1 MNDSDSYSHDGHR
14 QRLRERFLRSGIC
27 ALSDYEVIELMLT
40 LCIPRIDV
48 KPIAKDLIKAFGNLR
63 GILDADREKLVKVKG
78 IGDSAAAYISLI
90 KSLIILYHME
100 ELEIEQVEIPTIDK
114 LIKFFKSKISSE
126 PLEVVEMVCL
136 DSNLK
141 IVPNGSVRICEGS
154 VNCARADIRKIIETE
169 IRLGASSIAI
179 AHNHPSGDP
188 HPSTDDTTFTKRLSD
203 ACRPI
208 NLSLIEHIVVGRN
221 SCYSFRRAGEFDVL
235 YDESLPPPRR
245 GCGRKKSAADGR
257 KVAEDGTDII

>member
-1 MNDSDSYSHDGHR
+1 
-14 QRLRERFLRSGIC
+14 
-27 ALSDYEVIELMLT
+27 
-40 LCIPRIDV
+40 
-48 KPIAKDLIKAFGNLR
+48 
-63 GILDADREKLVKVKG
+63 
-78 IGDSAAAYISLI
+78 
-90 KSLIILYHME
+90 ME

-154 VNCARADIRKIIETE
+154 VNCARADIRKIIETA

-188 HPSTDDTTFTKRLSD
+188 HPSTDDITFTKRLSD

-235 YDESLPPPRR
+235 YDESPPPPRR